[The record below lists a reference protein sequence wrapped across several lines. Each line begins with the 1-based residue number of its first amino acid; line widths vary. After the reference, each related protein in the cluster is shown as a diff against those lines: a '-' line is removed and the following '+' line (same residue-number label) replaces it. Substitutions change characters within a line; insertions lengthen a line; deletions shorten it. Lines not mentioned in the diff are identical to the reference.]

1 MTASQ
6 NAWSGS
12 TTDLCGDRKKMK
24 VI

>member
-6 NAWSGS
+6 NVWSGS
-12 TTDLCGDRKKMK
+12 ATDLCGDRKKMK